1 MVKSIMR
8 KCDNL
13 NGIWDFAYCG
23 ETRPEY
29 PFATSEFM
37 PVPGCYDLME
47 PHCGKRGFAVT
58 RRKVFAGGLVKL
70 FIDGA
75 GLDGEVFWDGKS
87 VGTIKYAYLPENF
100 VFDAGEEKEHELAI
114 VLCNKYNE
122 VFEPY
127 FDFHG
132 YGGIYGDVTL
142 TSIPAEYIHSV
153 MISTEDYLTGKI
165 RVRASAAENFTGKAE
180 LIFDTGF
187 VAAAEFAGGAM
198 DVEVTLP
205 EFKLWSEK
213 SPNLHQLTIKTAADE
228 ITETFGIRQ
237 IKLDGRNILVNGE
250 KIKLVGFNRHESH
263 PQTGAAM
270 PPQLIA
276 ADLRMLKNG
285 GFNYVRGSHYAQRKT
300 LLDLCDKMGIYVWE
314 ETLGWDFKAPKL
326 HSPEFQAAQLDQAG
340 KLTVSS
346 FNHPCIIIKGYLNEN
361 ESEKPETRV
370 IIQALYDKIRSIDP
384 HTPITFA
391 SNRYEK
397 CVCTDIVD
405 IVAMNPYPGWYD
417 SKWGC
422 INSNDRVKPRLKEL
436 SDAMPKDK
444 PFLVTEIGAEALL
457 GFRDPL
463 KTYWSEEYQAELLSE
478 CVEYALEN
486 DDCAGIS
493 IWHFADTRSY
503 VSGPHIFG
511 RARGFNN
518 KGILD
523 EYRRPKLAWNAVT
536 ALLAKNKDQ
545 NK

>member
-1 MVKSIMR
+1 MR
-8 KCDNL
+8 YTETL
-13 NGIWDFAYCG
+13 NGVWEFAFYG
-23 ETRPEY
+23 NTQPVPPFVTPE
-29 PFATSEFM
+29 FTV
-37 PVPGCYDLME
+37 VPGCFDLME
-47 PHCGKRGFAVT
+47 PHCGKRGYAVVK
-58 RRKVFAGGLVKL
+58 RKVFAGGTVKL
-70 FIDGA
+70 FIDGL
-75 GLDGEVFWDGKS
+75 GLKGEIFWDGRNIGS
-87 VGTIKYAYLPENF
+87 APYAYMPESF
-100 VFDAGEEKEHELAI
+100 VFDAGLEDWHELA
-114 VLCNKYNE
+114 VVMDNRFNE
-122 VFEPY
+122 DFDPF
-127 FDFHG
+127 FDFYG

-142 TSIPAEYIHSV
+142 TRMPETYIRRV
-153 MISTEDYLTGKI
+153 MISTEDYKNGTI
-165 RVRASAAENFTGKAE
+165 RVQASVAGNYSGSAC
-180 LIFDTGF
+180 LVFDTGF
-187 VAAAEFAGGAM
+187 VK
-198 DVEVTLP
+198 EVTVSNGTYDETFSLP
-205 EFKLWSEK
+205 QFKLWSDEE
-213 SPNLHQLTIKTAADE
+213 PNLHTLTFMTGSDE
-228 ITETFGIRQ
+228 VTETFGIREVRTE
-237 IKLDGRNILVNGE
+237 GRNILLNG
-250 KIKLVGFNRHESH
+250 KVLKLVGFNRHESH

-276 ADLRMLKNG
+276 ADLRMLKKG

-326 HSPEFQAAQLDQAG
+326 HSQEFMDAQLDQAE

-346 FNHPCIIIKGYLNEN
+346 YNHPCIIIKGYLNEN

-417 SKWGC
+417 SKYGC
-422 INSNDRVKPRLKEL
+422 INTNDRVKPRLQEL

-444 PFLVTEIGAEALL
+444 PFLITEIGAEALL

-478 CVEYALEN
+478 CVEYALEH

-536 ALLAKNKDQ
+536 ALLADKK
-545 NK
+545 